1 MIVKIEIFCF
11 DDSKPNLS
19 NSDPNR
25 PFSHGS
31 LPLHRACVCRL
42 SSIVSLL
49 LAHNADPTA
58 RDNKGRTA
66 LDRLGTVK
74 IKKAH
79 DKKIQRMREQF
90 KAIRKLI
97 EARLD
102 ELKNGD
108 LEIDL
113 DKITL
118 SEPIPKLDTL
128 KLD

>member
-1 MIVKIEIFCF
+1 
-11 DDSKPNLS
+11 
-19 NSDPNR
+19 
-25 PFSHGS
+25 
-31 LPLHRACVCRL
+31 
-42 SSIVSLL
+42 
-49 LAHNADPTA
+49 
-58 RDNKGRTA
+58 
-66 LDRLGTVK
+66 
-74 IKKAH
+74 
-79 DKKIQRMREQF
+79 MREQF